1 MEDGK
6 VDRLMDVHE
15 IPIPQFLVRCKQVD
29 ANRRRRAVVV
39 IDEGT
44 EEKGK
49 APKKQGAYQEHGQHD
64 PAGPCLAVHPV
75 QVLTVIQFS
84 LRNTSRWSSGLSS

>member
-6 VDRLMDVHE
+6 VDRLMDIHE
-15 IPIPQFLVRCKQVD
+15 IPIPQFLVRCEQVD

-44 EEKGK
+44 KDKGK
-49 APKKQGAYQEHGQHD
+49 TLKKQGAYQEDSQQD

-75 QVLTVIQFS
+75 
-84 LRNTSRWSSGLSS
+84 

>member
-15 IPIPQFLVRCKQVD
+15 IPIPQFLVRSEQVD

-44 EEKGK
+44 KDKGK
-49 APKKQGAYQEHGQHD
+49 APKKQGAYQEDGQHD

-75 QVLTVIQFS
+75 QVLTVIQVCLQS
-84 LRNTSRWSSGLSS
+84 VS